1 MSDLTSA
8 DGTTISY
15 DRTGDGPPVIL
26 ILGAFND
33 RAAGAPLAAH
43 LAVTDTLTV
52 VNYDRRGRG
61 SSTDTQPYAVDREI
75 DDLEALIGATGGGSA
90 VFGYSS
96 GAVLALRAAARG
108 LPITKL
114 ALYDPPFQIQ
124 GTSPDYW
131 TEMARQIDALVIDGR
146 RGDAVELYQTKGVG
160 IPPEVVAQLRQAPF
174 WPALEA
180 TAHTLAYESLILACQ
195 PELLGSVG
203 TPTLVI
209 HGEAGPDP
217 LRAAARA
224 VADGL
229 PNAQLHTLPG
239 QTHDLV
245 PEVLGP
251 VLEQFYTD

>member
-1 MSDLTSA
+1 MSSITSA

-15 DRTGDGPPVIL
+15 DRAGNGPPVIL
-26 ILGAFND
+26 VLGAFND
-33 RAAGAPLAAH
+33 RATGSPLAAH
-43 LAVTDTLTV
+43 LSATSTV

-61 SSTDTQPYAVDREI
+61 TSTDTLPYAVDREI
-75 DDLEALIGATGGGSA
+75 DDLEALIDAAGGSA
-90 VFGYSS
+90 SVFGYSS
-96 GAVLALRAAARG
+96 GAVLAMRAAARG

-114 ALYDPPFQIQ
+114 ALYDPPFQIK

-131 TEMARQIDALVIDGR
+131 TQMARQIVDLVSSGR

-174 WPALEA
+174 WSALEA
-180 TAHTLAYESLILACQ
+180 IAHTLAYESLILATP
-195 PELLGSVG
+195 PELVGSVS

-209 HGEAGPDP
+209 YGEASPDP
-217 LRAAARA
+217 IRASARA

-229 PNAQLHTLPG
+229 PHAQLHSLPG
-239 QTHDLV
+239 QTHDLA

-251 VLEQFYTD
+251 VLEEFYPD